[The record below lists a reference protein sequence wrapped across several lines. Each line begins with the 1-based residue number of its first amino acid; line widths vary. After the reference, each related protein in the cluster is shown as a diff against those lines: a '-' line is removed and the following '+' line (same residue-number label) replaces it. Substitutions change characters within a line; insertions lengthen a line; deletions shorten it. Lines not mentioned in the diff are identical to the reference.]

1 MTDFEPTGAMRS
13 RAPRAGLVILL
24 VLLAFVAGIGLTVLA
39 MKRVRWLGGEPVAA
53 PAAAPAEPTSF
64 SPAQPLD
71 ATGEAADPAVLASR
85 EAALAAQLSA
95 LEARTATVSSD
106 AAAAGTQAA
115 RAEGLL
121 VVAATRRALDRGTP
135 LGYLEE
141 QLRNRFGATQPRAV
155 GEVIAAGRQSA
166 TLESLRQ
173 GLEAIAPDIQTVS
186 GGDWLTSLRQE
197 LGSLIVLR
205 RADTPSSRPVERLS
219 RARRFLEAGQV
230 DAARA
235 EVLRLPGARNAG
247 NWIAAADRYIGARQA
262 LDRIETAALSAP
274 APTPPAAASAAEA
287 PAAEAPAAPPT
298 TTVGGV

>member
-1 MTDFEPTGAMRS
+1 MTDFEPTGATRS

-24 VLLAFVAGIGLTVLA
+24 ILLAFAAGIGLTVLA
-39 MKRVRWLGGEPVAA
+39 MKRVSWLGSR
-53 PAAAPAEPTSF
+53 PAAATSVGPVEPSSF
-64 SPAQPLD
+64 SPAQPLN
-71 ATGEAADPAVLASR
+71 ANGEAADPGVLASR
-85 EAALAAQLSA
+85 EAAIAAQLSA
-95 LEARTATVSSD
+95 LEARTATVSAD
-106 AAAAGTQAA
+106 ASAAGAQAA

-141 QLRNRFGATQPRAV
+141 QLRNRFGGAQPRAV
-155 GEVIAAGRQSA
+155 AEVIAAGRQSA

-197 LGSLIVLR
+197 LGSLVVLR
-205 RADTPSSRPVERLS
+205 RADQPSSRPVERLS
-219 RARRFLEAGQV
+219 RARHFLEGGQV

-247 NWIAAADRYIGARQA
+247 NWIAAADRYIAARQA
-262 LDRIETAALSAP
+262 LEHLESAALSAP
-274 APTPPAAASAAEA
+274 AAPPPAATQTPA
-287 PAAEAPAAPPT
+287 PQPT
-298 TTVGGV
+298 TTVGGL